1 MQALIEL
8 AKLTERMYPEVA
20 DVMKIV
26 QEECEN
32 YAEHLDGIDLDQA
45 IKLIC
50 NESFLM
56 NELFYKEFRKG
67 IEELLLEQINVDGTI
82 DNHMHPLTH

>member
-26 QEECEN
+26 QDECER
-32 YAEHLDGIDLDQA
+32 YAEYLKNLDIERA
-45 IKLIC
+45 IIRLC
-50 NESFLM
+50 NESLLM
-56 NELFYKEFRKG
+56 NELYTREFRLD
-67 IEELLLEQINVDGTI
+67 IEELLLEQHDPHNVHKLRND
-82 DNHMHPLTH
+82 